1 MLHVTF
7 GSVLTSPALKDRLF
21 AGLAQNEETYYD
33 ALERHFIRHLSP
45 IARSSLMRYVFSTTD
60 TTVYRFPTHVN
71 ELVLDR
77 SESTV
82 TEVFIVVLEPGEA
95 PPLHKHPD
103 TEQVFYMLQGEGELR
118 VGARRR
124 GALPG
129 QAGRRGAHP
138 AGHVAQDRQRR
149 QRRYPLCQRRRLPRR
164 HGPRTNRRGTT
175 TCVAICA
182 AKGWDFASVKR
193 AAT

>member
-1 MLHVTF
+1 
-7 GSVLTSPALKDRLF
+7 
-21 AGLAQNEETYYD
+21 
-33 ALERHFIRHLSP
+33 
-45 IARSSLMRYVFSTTD
+45 MRYVFSTVD

-118 VGARRR
+118 VGDEAA

-129 QAGRRGAHP
+129 QAGRCRAHP
-138 AGHVAQDRQRR
+138 ARHLAQDRQRR
-149 QRRYPLCQRRRLPRR
+149 PRRHALRERRCLPRR
-164 HGPRTNRRGTT
+164 PARRRTDLGRSRAGHLRGPGLGFRDRQ
-175 TCVAICA
+175 ALEQ
-182 AKGWDFASVKR
+182 R
-193 AAT
+193 AGADE